1 MKKFILIS
9 LFLIEGLNAFA
20 QIPKVKIILYPNTDF
35 EYEQAVK
42 LMSDTTFSN
51 DFCFDVIRKYKDSSF
66 PKEYVVVKVDFVSC
80 EGDIRIASCQANTIP
95 NKKDLTLYANM
106 SLTIANDP
114 KLAKAIKVLY

>member
-20 QIPKVKIILYPNTDF
+20 QTPKVKIILYPNTDF

-51 DFCFDVIRKYKDSSF
+51 DFCFDIIRKHKDSGF
-66 PKEYVVVKVDFVSC
+66 PEQYGIVKVDFVYC
-80 EGDIRIASCQANTIP
+80 ENDVRVASCQGNTIP
-95 NKKDLTLYANM
+95 NKKDLTFYANM
-106 SLTIANDP
+106 SLNITNDP
-114 KLAKAIKVLY
+114 KLLKTTKVLY